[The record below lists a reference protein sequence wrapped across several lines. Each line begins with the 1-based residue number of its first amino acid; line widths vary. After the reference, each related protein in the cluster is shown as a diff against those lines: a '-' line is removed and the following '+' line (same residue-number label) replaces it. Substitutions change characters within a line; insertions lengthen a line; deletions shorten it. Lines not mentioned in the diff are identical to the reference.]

1 MSTPKGTRCRKISLD
16 AGGSI
21 HVYSNDDQLVV
32 QVRRTV
38 ATEDDIL
45 APSFKIAVPLRPNE
59 ALELASELLAVASS
73 HVDRL
78 RNGTET

>member
-1 MSTPKGTRCRKISLD
+1 MSTPKGTRCRKINLD
-16 AGGSI
+16 ANGSV
-21 HVYSNDDQLVV
+21 HVYSNDDQLVL
-32 QVRRTV
+32 QVRRTF

-59 ALELASELLAVASS
+59 ALELAGELLAVASS